1 MLQWADS
8 PPHITSKIGVLRG
21 NFQDF
26 ETSDAL
32 REDE

>member
-1 MLQWADS
+1 MGGFATTHYLQ
-8 PPHITSKIGVLRG
+8 IGVLRG

-26 ETSDAL
+26 GPSDAL